1 MQDLPIR
8 RIMSTS
14 LVKVSPADTLLSAS
28 LLMESRR
35 VHHALV
41 LEGDRL
47 VGILSSADLLK
58 LALLRPAGA
67 DDTLS
72 ASDEQLDLRV
82 RDVMPR
88 GLVSIYDNQGLR
100 DAALAL
106 SIGGYHALPVL
117 AFDGT
122 PVGIV
127 TTTDLAHLLLERIG
141 GAAPPAAAA
150 RDAGHAALLDV
161 LHAAEAY
168 LHSGQSATQ
177 HARLLR
183 AVERAQEHGGS
194 APLALSA

>member
-1 MQDLPIR
+1 MHNVPVR

-14 LVKVSPADTLLSAS
+14 LIKVSPADTLLSAS
-28 LLMESRR
+28 LLMERHQ

-58 LALLRPAGA
+58 MALLRPVAPHDA
-67 DDTLS
+67 LS

-88 GLVSIYDNQGLR
+88 GLVSIYDNQSLR

-106 SIGGYHALPVL
+106 SMGGYHALPVL
-117 AFDGT
+117 AIDGT

-127 TTTDLAHLLLERIG
+127 TTSDLARLLLERIG
-141 GAAPPAAAA
+141 GDVVTKA
-150 RDAGHAALLDV
+150 DAGHAALVEV
-161 LHAAEAY
+161 LHAADAY
-168 LHSGQSATQ
+168 LHSGQSTSQ
-177 HARLLR
+177 HARLVR
-183 AVERAQEHGGS
+183 AVERAHEQADA
-194 APLALSA
+194 APLALTA

>member
-1 MQDLPIR
+1 MHNIPVR

-14 LVKVSPADTLLSAS
+14 LVKVSPADTLLSAAQ
-28 LLMESRR
+28 LMEKRQ

-41 LEGDRL
+41 VDADRL
-47 VGILSSADLLK
+47 LGILSSADLLK
-58 LALLRPAGA
+58 VALLGSAGPL
-67 DDTLS
+67 DTLA

-88 GLVSIYDNQGLR
+88 GLVSIQEDQSLR

-117 AFDGT
+117 ARDGT

-127 TTTDLAHLLLERIG
+127 TTSDLVRLLLERIG
-141 GAAPPAAAA
+141 ADNAA
-150 RDAGHAALLDV
+150 RPDTAHAALV
-161 LHAAEAY
+161 EVFHAADAY
-168 LHSGQSATQ
+168 VHGGQSITQ

-183 AVERAQEHGGS
+183 ALERAHEHGG
-194 APLALSA
+194 APPLALSA